1 MKIIENIKTIQQI
14 SDNLKREEKTIGF
27 VPTMGYLH
35 EGHLSLV
42 RESKKENDITF
53 VSIFVNPTQFGPAED
68 FSQYPRDL
76 ERDKKL
82 LEDEKVD
89 YLFYP
94 TTQIMY
100 PSDYSTYA
108 NVQKLDE
115 TLCGRRRIGHFRGV
129 VTVVL
134 KLFNIVSPTST
145 YFGQKDAQQAL
156 IIRQMIRDLNLNISF
171 RVLPIVREK
180 DGLAMSSRN
189 RYLTPEER
197 EEAIALYKSLKKA
210 EELFKKGER
219 DSLKIKSE
227 IYKIIYSHKLLKMD
241 YVEIVS
247 LKDLKPINKIKN
259 KALLALAVYLG
270 KARLID
276 NTILGGSNED
286 LCS

>member
-1 MKIIENIKTIQQI
+1 MKIIKDIKEIQKLTE
-14 SDNLKREEKTIGF
+14 NLKKEGKSIGF

-42 RESKKENDITF
+42 RESIKENSTTF

-68 FSQYPRDL
+68 FSSYPRDL
-76 ERDKKL
+76 ERDRKL
-82 LEDEKVD
+82 LENEGVD

-94 TTQIMY
+94 TSKTMY
-100 PSDYSTYA
+100 PSGYSTFV
-108 NVQKLDE
+108 NVTFLDE
-115 TLCGRRRIGHFRGV
+115 TLCGRRREGHFRGV

-134 KLFNIVSPTST
+134 KLFNIVQPHST

-156 IIRQMIRDLNLNISF
+156 IIRQMIKDLNLNIRF

-189 RYLTPEER
+189 RYLTADER
-197 EEAIALYKSLKKA
+197 EQAIALYKSLKKA
-210 EELFKKGER
+210 EELFERGER
-219 DSLKIKSE
+219 SSLKIKQE
-227 IYKIIYSHKLLKMD
+227 ILKILYSHDLLKID
-241 YVEIVS
+241 YVEIVD
-247 LKDLKPINKIKN
+247 LAKLRPLNIIKD
-259 KALLALAVYLG
+259 KALVAVAVYLG

-276 NTILGGSNED
+276 NTILGGNNED